1 MLRSI
6 GLSQSL
12 KSDWATEIHMT
23 PTDSREQFIAAVLVG
38 IGGFA
43 GSNLRYFV
51 ELLVPSTL
59 VATASVNILGCI
71 AIGLF
76 LYLDNLTDRF
86 SHATRAILVTGF
98 IASFTTYSTFI
109 LDVITSQPALALT
122 YVIGSYV
129 FGFLGVLG
137 GRQSAEV
144 PANSPM
150 LGGED

>member
-1 MLRSI
+1 
-6 GLSQSL
+6 
-12 KSDWATEIHMT
+12 MT
-23 PTDSREQFIAAVLVG
+23 YRDLREQIMAAVLVG

-59 VATASVNILGCI
+59 VATAAVNILGCI
-71 AIGLF
+71 AIGVYF
-76 LYLDNLTDRF
+76 YLDIPTDRF
-86 SHATRAILVTGF
+86 SSATRAILVTGF

-109 LDVITSQPALALT
+109 LDVITTRPALALA

-137 GRQSAEV
+137 GRQLAEV
-144 PANSPM
+144 TANSAV
-150 LGGED
+150 LGGAG